1 MQDISIVLADEQY
14 LIRVGLKHLLQ
25 QENDINIVAEATNS
39 DALSKAVKK
48 HLPNIVIIDYQTA
61 KKNFCLDNINMIKTI
76 SPTTQVLVISSDD
89 NKVHILQAISAG
101 TNGFLT
107 KSCDKSEIINA
118 IYATNRGERF
128 FCNKVLDIILEK
140 HLANPD
146 SPINCAPSSLTAREL
161 EIVELIAQG
170 ITTKEIGKKLF
181 LSHHTIY
188 THRRNIMKKL
198 QVKSASELILYAVK
212 TGLVNLK

>member
-25 QENDINIVAEATNS
+25 QKNNINIVAEATNS
-39 DALSKAVKK
+39 DALLKAIKQYQPDV
-48 HLPNIVIIDYQTA
+48 VIIDYQTT
-61 KKNFCLDNINMIKTI
+61 KKNFCIDNISMIKNI
-76 SPTTQVLVISSDD
+76 SPATQVLVISSDD
-89 NKVHILQAISAG
+89 NKEHILQAISAG

-107 KSCDKSEIINA
+107 KSCDKAEIINA
-118 IYATNRGERF
+118 IYATNRGEKF

-140 HLANPD
+140 HLANTDMPF
-146 SPINCAPSSLTAREL
+146 NCAPSSLTVREL
-161 EIVELIAQG
+161 EIVELIAKG
-170 ITTKEIGKKLF
+170 MTTKAIGEKLF

-198 QVKSASELILYAVK
+198 NVKSASELILYAVK
-212 TGLVNLK
+212 TGIVSFD